1 MQALLDAISRLDRP
15 TDACRVFHGRGGR
28 HPGCEQWT
36 LDAYPPVWLLTSF
49 APVTDEALARVGEAL
64 AARWAEIA
72 PGEPLNWVFQHRD
85 ENRPTNR
92 VMAGE
97 IPAEHV
103 VEEDGARFAVNLPH
117 GQNHGFFLDMAEGR
131 RWTRRWAEAH
141 PGGRVLNLFAYTCAF
156 SVAAL
161 RGGAAQVD
169 NYDMARGP
177 LAVGRRN
184 HQLNGLQDRAA
195 FHGHDVFNSWG
206 KIRRGAPYDLVVLDP
221 PSYQKGSFVATK
233 DYARLARKL
242 PELLA
247 PGGHALVCLNTPK
260 LGTDFLR
267 ETLATEA
274 PTLVFIERVANPAVH
289 ADVDEERSLKVLVY
303 RQPEHAARPA
313 SPEPSDAD

>member
-1 MQALLDAISRLDRP
+1 MQALLDVIATLSRP

-28 HPGCEQWT
+28 FPGCEQWA
-36 LDAYPPVWLLTSF
+36 LDVYPPVWLLTSF
-49 APVTDEALARVGEAL
+49 APVTDEELARIGAAL

-72 PGEPLNWVFQHRD
+72 PGEPLNWMFQHRD

-92 VMAGE
+92 LVAGA
-97 IPAEHV
+97 IPEDHV
-103 VEEDGARFAVNLPH
+103 IQEDGLRFQVQLAH

-131 RWTRRWAEAH
+131 RWVRRWAQAN

-156 SVAAL
+156 SVVATHA
-161 RGGAAQVD
+161 GAAHAE

-177 LAVGRRN
+177 LAAGRRN
-184 HQLNGLQDRAA
+184 HQLNGVQDRAA
-195 FHGHDVFNSWG
+195 FHAHDIFNSWG

-247 PGGHALVCLNTPK
+247 PGGQALVCLNTPK
-260 LGTDFLR
+260 LDTAFLR
-267 ETLATEA
+267 DTLAAEA
-274 PTLVFIERVANPAVH
+274 PELDYVDRVANPEAF
-289 ADVDEERSLKVLVY
+289 ADVSDERALKVLVY
-303 RQPEHAARPA
+303 RRPG
-313 SPEPSDAD
+313 

>member
-1 MQALLDAISRLDRP
+1 MQPLLDAIAALTRP

-28 HPGCEQWT
+28 FPGCEQWA
-36 LDAYPPVWLLTSF
+36 LDVYPPVFLLTSF
-49 APVTDEALARVGEAL
+49 APVVEEDLQRIGEAL

-92 VMAGE
+92 LMAGAL
-97 IPAEHV
+97 PGEHI
-103 VEEDGARFAVNLPH
+103 VEEDGIRFLVNLPH

-131 RWTRRWAEAH
+131 RWVRRWAREH
-141 PGGRVLNLFAYTCAF
+141 PGGKVLNLFAYTCAF

-161 RGGAAQVD
+161 RDGAGSVE

-177 LAVGRRN
+177 LSTGRRN
-184 HQLNGLQDRAA
+184 HQLNGVQDRAA
-195 FHGHDVFNSWG
+195 FHAHDIFNSWG

-247 PGGHALVCLNTPK
+247 PGGHALVCLNSPK
-260 LGTDFLR
+260 LDTGFLR
-267 ETLATEA
+267 ETLAAEA
-274 PTLVFIERVANPAVH
+274 PGLAFIERVANPETF
-289 ADVDEERSLKVLVY
+289 ADVSDERALKVLVY
-303 RQPEHAARPA
+303 RRLAPSPA
-313 SPEPSDAD
+313 CGRGQG

>member
-1 MQALLDAISRLDRP
+1 MQPLLDAIAALTRP

-28 HPGCEQWT
+28 FPGCEQWA
-36 LDAYPPVWLLTSF
+36 LDVYPPVFLLTSF
-49 APVTDEALARVGEAL
+49 APVVEEDLQRIGEAL

-92 VMAGE
+92 LMAGAL
-97 IPAEHV
+97 PGEHI
-103 VEEDGARFAVNLPH
+103 VEEDGIRFLVNLPH

-131 RWTRRWAEAH
+131 RWVRRWAREH
-141 PGGRVLNLFAYTCAF
+141 PGGKVLNLFAYTCAF

-161 RGGAAQVD
+161 RDGAGSVE

-177 LAVGRRN
+177 LSTGRRN
-184 HQLNGLQDRAA
+184 HQLNGVQDRAA
-195 FHGHDVFNSWG
+195 FHAHDIFNSWG

-247 PGGHALVCLNTPK
+247 PGGHALVCLNSPK
-260 LGTDFLR
+260 LGTGFLR
-267 ETLATEA
+267 ETLAAEA
-274 PTLVFIERVANPAVH
+274 PGLAFIERVANPETF
-289 ADVDEERSLKVLVY
+289 ADVSDERALKVLVY
-303 RQPEHAARPA
+303 RRLAPSPA
-313 SPEPSDAD
+313 CGRGLG

>member
-1 MQALLDAISRLDRP
+1 MQALLDAISQLSRP
-15 TDACRVFHGRGGR
+15 TEAGRVFHGRGGR
-28 HPGCEQWT
+28 YPGCEQWA
-36 LDAYPPVWLLTSF
+36 LDTYPPVWLLTSF
-49 APVTDEALARVGEAL
+49 APVEEEELARIGEAL

-85 ENRPTNR
+85 ENRPANR

-97 IPAEHV
+97 IPTEHL
-103 VEEDGARFAVNLPH
+103 VEEDGARFVVNLPH
-117 GQNHGFFLDMAEGR
+117 AQNHGFFLDMAEGR

-141 PGGRVLNLFAYTCAF
+141 PGAKVLNLFAYTCSF

-169 NYDMARGP
+169 NYDMARDP

-184 HQLNGLQDRAA
+184 HQLNSVQDRAA
-195 FHGHDVFNSWG
+195 FHGHDVFSSWG

-267 ETLATEA
+267 DTLAAEA
-274 PTLVFIERVANPAVH
+274 PMLEFIERVANPAVF

-303 RQPEHAARPA
+303 RQPEHVA
-313 SPEPSDAD
+313 PSDSRAPPEAV

>member
-1 MQALLDAISRLDRP
+1 MQALLDVIATLSRP

-28 HPGCEQWT
+28 FPGCEQWA
-36 LDAYPPVWLLTSF
+36 LDVYPPVWLLTSF
-49 APVTDEALARVGEAL
+49 APVTDEELARIGDAL

-72 PGEPLNWVFQHRD
+72 PGEPLNWMFQHRD

-92 VMAGE
+92 LMAGA
-97 IPAEHV
+97 IPEDHV
-103 VEEDGARFAVNLPH
+103 VHEDGLRFQVQLAH

-131 RWTRRWAEAH
+131 RWVRRWAQAN

-156 SVAAL
+156 SVVATHA
-161 RGGAAQVD
+161 GAAHAE

-177 LAVGRRN
+177 LAAGRRN
-184 HQLNGLQDRAA
+184 HQLNGVQDRAA
-195 FHGHDVFNSWG
+195 FHAHDIFNSWG

-260 LGTDFLR
+260 LDTAFLR
-267 ETLATEA
+267 DTLATEA
-274 PTLVFIERVANPAVH
+274 PELEFVERVANPDAF
-289 ADVDEERSLKVLVY
+289 ADVSDERALKVLVY
-303 RQPEHAARPA
+303 RRTG
-313 SPEPSDAD
+313 